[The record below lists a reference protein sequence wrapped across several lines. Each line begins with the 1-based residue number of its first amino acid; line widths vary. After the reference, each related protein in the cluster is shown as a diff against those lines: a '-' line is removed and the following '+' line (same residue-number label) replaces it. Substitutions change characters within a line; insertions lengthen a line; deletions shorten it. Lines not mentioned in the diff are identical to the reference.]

1 MDGSIKMIDF
11 GCAVLE
17 DMESEDSD
25 PSQDFAGH
33 KSAGSTGTTAYWPPE
48 RFVTGSFA
56 TPAMDMWS
64 VGVIL
69 YIMLTGCHPFDV
81 NGVAT
86 DEETEQ
92 NIRESR
98 GPPLDEELVGHLSDS
113 AVDLILRLMDPDPTK
128 RMTAYQM
135 LQHPWV
141 RGQTAS
147 KEQMPD
153 SDKKLSRFRDV
164 RDNLEAAMFSVLLS
178 QAHTE
183 SNMSEAKVKRKSS
196 LKDEAS
202 VDIVKRAFDIFDEEG
217 KGYLTST
224 DLAKLTKE
232 RTGTDVSSD
241 SRFSEFLNE
250 QGEGSSAEAISLSK
264 FTKLF
269 SGLRHKHFPRGHHI
283 FRAGEKGESMYFLCS
298 GKVEIQT
305 RKGQLVSILRNG
317 EFFGEGSLLEPE
329 KGRFTSAKCSTPV
342 DVIEISKEDFDRY
355 LGHSISARRDVNV
368 KWRARSL
375 QYAKNL
381 LRLQKNVTIKRYRKG
396 DVIYKEGEK
405 GHSMYRVD
413 ENGGELNVSHGDK
426 VVHKY
431 TVGDSFGESSLLFDR
446 PRSSTV
452 TCASRVCRLYEM
464 KGEDFLA
471 LLESSPEMAQA
482 LRDLCRKRLF
492 KKAVKNYSLSLKGGF
507 TNQDIIAAF
516 HDADIDGTGTLS
528 LEELRR
534 MIHKMDPSFPMDE
547 IRAILKYVDV
557 DNDGQITE
565 LEFKR
570 LFRQFEEELS
580 GTE

>member
-113 AVDLILRLMDPDPTK
+113 AVDLILRLMDPDPSK